1 MIGIEACAAAHHL
14 GRELIALGCHIRLV
28 PPSDVKA
35 DPKRGKN
42 DAADTEAI
50 REAVRRPCMRFVLV
64 KSEEQHLFPL
74 RRDFHR
80 LVLVGFPA
88 HQL

>member
-1 MIGIEACAAAHHL
+1 MIGIEACATAHHL
-14 GRELIALGCHIRLV
+14 GRELIALGCQIRLV

-50 REAVRRPCMRFVLV
+50 REAATRPCMRSVLV
-64 KSEEQHLFPL
+64 KSSTYSLFAG
-74 RRDFHR
+74 DFHR